1 MGRNNSIEQEKK
13 QHKNKNGAATKAGQ
27 GNPKLDRPDRPAT

>member
-1 MGRNNSIEQEKK
+1 MGRNNSIEQEQKENK
-13 QHKNKNGAATKAGQ
+13 QKNSATKAGQ